1 MGPRSSSSSSSAT
14 SEPGSKSQSEE
25 ATSQRRR
32 HTRLPRLN
40 VLLGAALCILG
51 LQSLQASSAAFPA
64 IDFEALGSVGVA
76 GSFAGLDI
84 WSSSDNSSAD
94 TYNAAAS
101 TVLQRNSD
109 GTLTKLNATEAG
121 GVISAMCG
129 QTSGAGMI
137 VAGGSFSQMGD
148 VSTANVAAYDPSTGE
163 WDNMAGGINGTV
175 TSVLCLDEIV
185 VVGGDFTAPSEVDL
199 ASVTGQRYLGNV
211 AAWNFT
217 SQAWQALDFG
227 GLNGTIHTMVAGAN
241 TSMVQFGGTFDTA
254 FGNSSA
260 AGVSTDNATAISGT
274 LTSPSALSAKWA
286 PISLAM
292 SYFEGGPSLDDDNF
306 NMAPQ
311 ILCPQGA
318 DGSGNTY
325 LFADGSAGT
334 LTVNLFRRERVRAFR
349 LGNTFHDGR
358 GAQTFSITSS
368 GDDSPV
374 ELLYLD
380 PATNKNVTCTTQCQ
394 LHHNA
399 SVPYQ
404 DFLVNVRSSD
414 AAIDGTVSLTGF
426 TLDITGWYGAGAG
439 LHILEVLSAGG
450 QANAYRSYNR
460 GACNSPVDGVNGTG
474 SDVTF
479 SGGWYH
485 TALETSISG
494 VREGVLQ
501 LSDSFS
507 NLASYSAAQVSFQ
520 VDLAVRGNYTGYL
533 HVPGCS
539 VTGQCNDR
547 TDVLVTV
554 INNSTNPGTST
565 TISQNVEDDSDI
577 VIWEGEVD
585 STSEDFMPSVV
596 LSIPTDA
603 AEPASGS
610 FTVVAD
616 RVRFVLRNSTETFQ
630 SNATA
635 VQRGFGVFSYNIIDP
650 EVQALTTVNATG
662 VLPNASLTALD
673 AFGVTLLGAGVT
685 RGTDEHVYAL
695 ATLGDWTFVGGA
707 FASTV
712 FNSSAGFQ
720 NIVAFDNRQNASEA
734 VAFSRL
740 DSGGLD
746 GTVMAMTTLQNL
758 LFVGGTFTSPAD
770 SSADLAYIA
779 RYDPA
784 ADAWAAFPNGPNGP
798 VTSLAALGQD
808 GLLIAGNFTELGST
822 DAPGYAI
829 WNETTLA
836 WVTEH
841 NFIVGA
847 ITSISA
853 VNGTAYMIGSVSA
866 VSANAAAGAAG
877 LEAPAN
883 DGDVPEITSL
893 NFTFVPNDATS
904 STTTSSSRRRSLITT
919 HENVIKKR
927 SVTRSA
933 PALFARSQPP
943 KVERRRSLL
952 GRLFSGVLR
961 RQATDSGL
969 AVATAQADAIEPAS
983 LQDDGT
989 NQIMASAF
997 WQRGDG
1003 ASFTIVGGRFNTTS
1017 GVTNLG
1023 VYDQSATA
1031 IQSFP
1036 AYPTENGSLPTIIRA
1051 LTVVENTL
1059 YAGGDGG
1066 LVVFDLTNG
1075 VWLSAGQE
1083 LAATDSANLTVTAI
1097 AHRPD
1102 NAQIVVAGDFDTAG
1116 MLPCLN
1122 VCLWDMD
1129 THRWSPL
1136 GSGVDGQIT
1145 AIDYAGSSA
1154 SHLIVAGEMTV
1165 GGTSASLQGWDFA
1178 AQNWTAFGS
1187 VGTGRGQ
1194 VPGPATAAV
1203 VDDLSL
1209 SSIFVAGRYA
1219 DGAAPYLAKWDGS
1232 QYQLLGAEEL
1242 EANTGIAQLTF
1253 VPITEAH
1260 PSNDVLE
1267 NNRLLVVSGAL
1278 TMTSYGN
1285 LSSAFFDGATWTP
1298 FLRTTSTTGGSGIV
1312 RAISRSTETLKFP
1325 NLSTL
1330 AVGLVI
1336 LISIAIGL
1344 GIVFLLVLIGLLIA
1358 LARRRPNRGVDVPI
1372 SPSDE
1377 MLSAEKKRPTS
1388 LLATLNAA
1396 TENVMGAGAAGA
1408 GLGAMTTTAG
1418 TSSSGHYRGESMP
1431 LTSEG
1436 HGYTNAS
1443 SNYHSEAQTG
1453 RSAYYTDEGSTEAH
1467 TAMSLGTTAAAGA
1480 TRGGGGAMT
1489 ASDDAE
1495 GIDAHMRFSF
1505 EATHPSELGV
1515 RAGDAVTILDDA
1527 DEHWWLARSDDGR
1540 IGVVPASYVL

>member
-1 MGPRSSSSSSSAT
+1 MPTNSSYSYSRTKGIDRRLLSAQ
-14 SEPGSKSQSEE
+14 P
-25 ATSQRRR
+25 A
-32 HTRLPRLN
+32 N
-40 VLLGAALCILG
+40 
-51 LQSLQASSAAFPA
+51 LQASSAAFPA
-64 IDFEALGSVGVA
+64 IDFDALGSVGVA

-84 WSSSDNSSAD
+84 WSSSDNSSAN
-94 TYNAAAS
+94 TYDPAAS
-101 TVLQRNSD
+101 TLLHRNSD

-121 GVISAMCG
+121 GVISTVCG
-129 QTSGAGMI
+129 QSSGAGMI
-137 VAGGSFSQMGD
+137 VAGGSFSKMGD
-148 VSTANVAAYDPSTGE
+148 VSTANIAAYDPSTGQ
-163 WDNMAGGINGTV
+163 WDDMAGGIEGTI
-175 TSVLCLDEIV
+175 TSVLCLEEIV
-185 VVGGDFTAPSEVDL
+185 VVGGNFTAPAEVD
-199 ASVTGQRYLGNV
+199 AQSVEGQRYLGNV

-227 GLNGTIHTMVAGAN
+227 GLNGTVQAMVAGAN

-260 AGVSTDNATAISGT
+260 LGASTDNATAISGT
-274 LTSPSALSAKWA
+274 YTSPSALSAKWA

-292 SYFEGGPSLDDDNF
+292 SYFEGGPSLNNDNF

-318 DGSGNTY
+318 DGSGNT
-325 LFADGSAGT
+325 AGS
-334 LTVNLFRRERVRAFR
+334 LSRVRAFR

-358 GAQTFSITSS
+358 GTQNFSITSFS
-368 GDDSPV
+368 SDSPI

-394 LHHNA
+394 MHHNA

-404 DFLVNVRSSD
+404 DFLVNARSSD

-426 TLDITGWYGAGAG
+426 SLNVTGWHGAGAG
-439 LHILEVLSAGG
+439 LHMLEVF
-450 QANAYRSYNR
+450 AYRSYNR
-460 GACNSPVDGVNGTG
+460 GACNSTVEGVNGDCG
-474 SDVTF
+474 
-479 SGGWYH
+479 
-485 TALETSISG
+485 I
-494 VREGVLQ
+494 REGVLQ
-501 LSDSFS
+501 LSDSYS
-507 NLASYSAAQVSFQ
+507 NLASHSSAQVSFQ

-533 HVPGCS
+533 H
-539 VTGQCNDR
+539 CNDR

-554 INNSTNPGTST
+554 INNSTNSGTSIT
-565 TISQNVEDDSDI
+565 VSQNVEADTDI
-577 VIWEGEVD
+577 AIWDGEVD
-585 STSEDFMPSVV
+585 PTSENFMPSVV

-603 AEPASGS
+603 SEPSSGN

-616 RVRFVLRNSTETFQ
+616 RVRFVLRNSTEIFQ

-635 VQRGFGVFSYNIIDP
+635 VKKGFGVFSYDIIDP
-650 EVQALTTVNATG
+650 EVQALTNVNATG
-662 VLPNASLTALD
+662 VIPNASLTSLD

-685 RGTDEHVYAL
+685 RATDEHVYAL
-695 ATLGDWTFVGGA
+695 TTIGDVTFVGGA

-712 FNSSAGFQ
+712 FNGSAGFQ
-720 NIVAFDNRQNASEA
+720 NIVAFDNRQNASETVA
-734 VAFSRL
+734 VTRL
-740 DSGGLD
+740 DSGGLN
-746 GTVMAMTTLQNL
+746 GPVMAMAALQNL
-758 LFVGGTFTSPAD
+758 LFVGGNFTSPAG
-770 SSADLAYIA
+770 SSADLAYVA

-784 ADAWAAFPNGPNGP
+784 KSAWAAFPDGPNGP
-798 VTSLAALGQD
+798 VTSVAALGED
-808 GLLIAGNFTELGST
+808 GLLIAGNFTQLGSN
-822 DAPGYAI
+822 DVPGYAI
-829 WNETTLA
+829 WNETTMA
-836 WVTEH
+836 WVTEQS
-841 NFIVGA
+841 FIVGV
-847 ITSISA
+847 ISSISA
-853 VNGTAYMIGSVSA
+853 VNGTAYMVGSVSA

-877 LEAPAN
+877 LKAPAT
-883 DGDVPEITSL
+883 DGDVPQVTSL
-893 NFTFVPNDATS
+893 NFTFVPGDTS
-904 STTTSSSRRRSLITT
+904 STTASSSRRRSLIAQQ
-919 HENVIKKR
+919 NSALKKR
-927 SVTRSA
+927 GDTRNA
-933 PALFARSQPP
+933 RAIPAHSQPAQ
-943 KVERRRSLL
+943 RRSML
-952 GRLFSGVLR
+952 GRLLSGLLR
-961 RQATDSGL
+961 RQDVSSDQASS
-969 AVATAQADAIEPAS
+969 TAQADAIEPAS

-997 WQRGDG
+997 WQRSDG
-1003 ASFTIVGGRFNTTS
+1003 VSFTIVGGRFNTTS
-1017 GVTNLG
+1017 GVSNLG
-1023 VYDQSATA
+1023 LYDQSATA
-1031 IQSFP
+1031 LESFP
-1036 AYPTENGSLPTIIRA
+1036 AYPTQNGSLPTLFRA
-1051 LTVVENTL
+1051 LTVVDNTL

-1075 VWLSAGQE
+1075 TWLSAGQE
-1083 LAATDSANLTVTAI
+1083 LSATDSANLTVTAI

-1102 NAQIVVAGDFDTAG
+1102 NAQVIVAGNFDTAG

-1136 GSGVDGQIT
+1136 GSGVSGQIT
-1145 AIDYAGSSA
+1145 AIDYAGTSA

-1165 GGTSASLQGWDFA
+1165 GGTSASLQGWDFS

-1187 VGTGRGQ
+1187 VGTGSGQ

-1232 QYQLLGAEEL
+1232 QYELLGAEEL

-1260 PSNDVLE
+1260 PSNNVLE

-1285 LSSAFFDGATWTP
+1285 LSSAFFDGVNWTP

-1431 LTSEG
+1431 LTSED
-1436 HGYTNAS
+1436 HDYTNAS

-1453 RSAYYTDEGSTEAH
+1453 RSAYYTDDGTTEGH
-1467 TAMSLGTTAAAGA
+1467 TAMTTGA
-1480 TRGGGGAMT
+1480 NTTRG
-1489 ASDDAE
+1489 

-1515 RAGDAVTILDDA
+1515 RAGDA
-1527 DEHWWLARSDDGR
+1527 HWWLARSDDGR